1 MRAYYT
7 VAFATAAAIIAVGA
21 ACNKGPANASGMT
34 ASGDGAATTTASAN
48 GDAAMSPAGGGA
60 IGDPQI
66 FALLSELNMGEIQAA
81 KLAADKSKNPAVKS
95 FAQKMIHDHT
105 KMLNKGDSL
114 ATALKI
120 SPTAPAPDSVAAK
133 GQAEQSNL
141 NAAAPGGDFDKQ
153 YMDAQVADH
162 EMTLAFLQQFQG
174 QTQNADIKSLL
185 SGAIPIV
192 QGHLARAKKI
202 DAQVGGQTQS

>member
-1 MRAYYT
+1 
-7 VAFATAAAIIAVGA
+7 
-21 ACNKGPANASGMT
+21 MT
-34 ASGDGAATTTASAN
+34 ADSGTTTASAN
-48 GDAAMSPAGGGA
+48 GDAALAPGGGSSSV
-60 IGDPQI
+60 GDAQI

-81 KLAADKSKNPAVKS
+81 KLAVDKSKSVAVKS

-105 KMLNKGDSL
+105 KMLNQGDSV

-120 SPTAPAPDSVAAK
+120 SPAAPTPDSVATK
-133 GQAEQSNL
+133 GQAEQANL
-141 NAAAPGGDFDKQ
+141 NAAAPGAAFDTQ

-162 EMTLAFLQQFQG
+162 AMTLALLQQFQG
-174 QTQNADIKSLL
+174 QTESADIKSLL

>member
-1 MRAYYT
+1 MRAYNS
-7 VAFATAAAIIAVGA
+7 VVLATAAAVVAVGA
-21 ACNKGPANASGMT
+21 ACTKGSGNASGMT
-34 ASGDGAATTTASAN
+34 TSGDGGATTATAN
-48 GDAAMSPAGGGA
+48 GDAAMAPAGGGVA
-60 IGDPQI
+60 VGDPQI
-66 FALLSELNMGEIQAA
+66 FAVLSELNMGEIQAA
-81 KLAADKSKNPAVKS
+81 KLAADKSKSPAVKS

-105 KMLNKGDSL
+105 KMLNQGDSL

-120 SPTAPAPDSVAAK
+120 SPAVPTPDSVATK

-141 NAAAPGGDFDKQ
+141 NAAAPGVAFDKQ

-162 EMTLAFLQQFQG
+162 EMTLALLQQFQG